1 VLPVGTLSLWYS
13 CFMPGRSWHGK
24 VIMSDINWEGVIDN
38 DAVDK
43 LTDEQVATVL
53 SILTKAGY

>member
-1 VLPVGTLSLWYS
+1 MNNP
-13 CFMPGRSWHGK
+13 FDNP
-24 VIMSDINWEGVIDN
+24 DIINGDAID
-38 DAVDK
+38 A

>member
-1 VLPVGTLSLWYS
+1 MNNP
-13 CFMPGRSWHGK
+13 FDNPA
-24 VIMSDINWEGVIDN
+24 IINDDAID
-38 DAVDK
+38 A

>member
-1 VLPVGTLSLWYS
+1 
-13 CFMPGRSWHGK
+13 
-24 VIMSDINWEGVIDN
+24 MSDINWEGVIDN

>member
-1 VLPVGTLSLWYS
+1 
-13 CFMPGRSWHGK
+13 
-24 VIMSDINWEGVIDN
+24 MSATSNPFDNPDIINGDAID
-38 DAVDK
+38 A